1 MDTTVPELAQ
11 PGASSASRGSYQ
23 VHDLLRLLR
32 RRWKLVAG
40 ITVVVV
46 VAGVG
51 LTLLRKPVY
60 AAHATLLITSTN
72 QTDVFNPQQDQY
84 GAAQRR
90 VATESAVVKSSAVA
104 ALVKQKLGSA
114 PPVTTSGASD
124 ADIITVTA
132 RDSDPA
138 RAQAIANAYANAYVD
153 AKRTQGIDE
162 LLAASKQVQDQV
174 NGLQEQINALDQQV
188 QNAPPDQRQAVTES
202 VSQRRSALLSEQ
214 AGFGQ
219 TSDQLQVR
227 LALASGGASVV
238 GPAVLPTTPV
248 EPRPLRTGALAV
260 FLGLLLGV
268 GGALLRENL
277 DDRIRNKEELER
289 ASDALPVL
297 GVIDSYESSDSLPI
311 TLTEPSSTCAEEY
324 RTLRTAIQFLGLD
337 RRLRTL
343 QVTSPNLGE
352 GKTTTIS
359 NLGVAL
365 ACAGV
370 NVCIVDCDLRRPRLA
385 ALFGLSP
392 TVGFASVLLG
402 QATLDDALQASEA
415 LGPFLRIL
423 PAGPIPPNPSE
434 LLASARMQSVVE
446 ALAERYDVVLI
457 DSPPTLPV
465 SDALVVSRLAD
476 AVLVVAS
483 VGSTHRRD
491 MQRALELMGNVS
503 APVIGTVLNMANE
516 SARDDY
522 GYGQYGQ
529 YTAEPVQET
538 RTRKARRKAKRAV
551 KSAARRAPRRARRRE
566 KVGATR

>member
-1 MDTTVPELAQ
+1 MDATVPEPTQ
-11 PGASSASRGSYQ
+11 RGAASASRASYQ

-32 RRWKLVAG
+32 RRWKLVSG

-46 VAGVG
+46 AAAVG
-51 LTLLRKPVY
+51 LSMLQKPIY

-72 QTDVFNPQQDQY
+72 ENDVFNPQQDQY

-104 ALVKQKLGSA
+104 ELVKQRLGSA
-114 PPVTTSGASD
+114 PPVTTTGASD
-124 ADIITVTA
+124 ADIITITA
-132 RDSDPA
+132 RDSDPV
-138 RAQAIANAYANAYVD
+138 RAQTVANAYANAYVEV
-153 AKRTQGIDE
+153 KRKQGIDE

-174 NGLQEQINALDQQV
+174 NTLQQQINALDRQV
-188 QNAPPDQRQAVTES
+188 QNAPADQRDAVSQS

-214 AGFGQ
+214 SGFGQ

-227 LALASGGASVV
+227 LALASGGASLV
-238 GPAVLPTTPV
+238 GPAVVPTTPV
-248 EPRPLRTGALAV
+248 EPRPLRTGALAL
-260 FLGLLLGV
+260 FLGVLLGI
-268 GGALLRENL
+268 GGAFVRENL

-289 ASDALPVL
+289 ASDSLPVL
-297 GVIDSYESSDSLPI
+297 GVVDSYDSGDALPI

-337 RRLRTL
+337 RQLRTL

-352 GKTTTIS
+352 GKTTTIA

-385 ALFGLSP
+385 ALFGVDS

-402 QATLDDALQASEA
+402 QSTLDDALQASEA

-434 LLASARMQSVVE
+434 LLASARMQSVVD

-457 DSPPTLPV
+457 DTPPTLPV

-476 AVLVVAS
+476 AVLMVAS
-483 VGSTHRRD
+483 VGSTKRRD
-491 MQRALELMGNVS
+491 MHRALELMGNVS
-503 APVIGTVLNMANE
+503 APVIGTVLNKAKE

-522 GYGQYGQ
+522 GYGYAG
-529 YTAEPVQET
+529 YTTQAPPT
-538 RTRKARRKAKRAV
+538 KGSRKSKRKATRE
-551 KSAARRAPRRARRRE
+551 PGRRARRQDQ
-566 KVGATR
+566 VGAPR

>member
-1 MDTTVPELAQ
+1 METTVPELAQ
-11 PGASSASRGSYQ
+11 PGASSASRASYQ

-46 VAGVG
+46 TAAVG
-51 LTLLRKPVY
+51 LTMLRKPIY
-60 AAHATLLITSTN
+60 ASHATLLITSTN
-72 QTDVFNPQQDQY
+72 QNDVFNPQQDPY

-90 VATESAVVKSSAVA
+90 IATESAVVKSSAVA
-104 ALVKQKLGSA
+104 ALVRQQLGSA
-114 PPVTTSGASD
+114 PPVTTTGASD
-124 ADIITVTA
+124 ADIITISA
-132 RDSDPA
+132 RDSDPV
-138 RAQAIANAYANAYVD
+138 RAQRVANAYADAYVE
-153 AKRTQGIDE
+153 AKRKQGIDE

-174 NGLQEQINALDQQV
+174 NGLQQQINALDQQV
-188 QNAPPDQRQAVTES
+188 KNAPADQRDAVTQS

-238 GPAVLPTTPV
+238 GPAVVPTTPV
-248 EPRPLRTGALAV
+248 EPRPVRTGALAL
-260 FLGLLLGV
+260 FLGLLLGI
-268 GGALLRENL
+268 GGAFVRENL

-297 GVIDSYESSDSLPI
+297 GVIDSYERGDSLPI

-337 RRLRTL
+337 RRLRVL

-352 GKTTTIS
+352 GKTTTIA

-385 ALFGLSP
+385 ALFGLDS

-402 QATLDDALQASEA
+402 QSTLDDALQASES

-434 LLASARMQSVVE
+434 LLASSRMQSVVE
-446 ALAERYDVVLI
+446 ALSERYDIVLI
-457 DSPPTLPV
+457 DTPPTLPV
-465 SDALVVSRLAD
+465 SDALVVSRMAD

-483 VGSTHRRD
+483 VGSTNRRD
-491 MQRALELMGNVS
+491 MHRALELMGNVS
-503 APVIGTVLNMANE
+503 APVIGSVLNRAKE

-522 GYGQYGQ
+522 GYGYGQ
-529 YTAEPVQET
+529 YTAQPVPGKKGRKSKQKPGREP
-538 RTRKARRKAKRAV
+538 R
-551 KSAARRAPRRARRRE
+551 RRARRRD

>member
-11 PGASSASRGSYQ
+11 PGALSASRASYQ

-46 VAGVG
+46 AAAVG
-51 LTLLRKPVY
+51 LTMLRQPIY
-60 AAHATLLITSTN
+60 AAHATMLITSTN
-72 QTDVFNPQQDQY
+72 ESDVFNPQQDQY

-104 ALVKQKLGSA
+104 ALVKQQLGSA
-114 PPVTTSGASD
+114 PPVTTTGASD
-124 ADIITVTA
+124 ADIITITA

-138 RAQAIANAYANAYVD
+138 RAERVANAYANAYVET
-153 AKRTQGIDE
+153 KRKQGIDE

-174 NGLQEQINALDQQV
+174 NGLQQQINALDRQV
-188 QNAPPDQRQAVTES
+188 QNAPADQRDAVSES

-214 AGFGQ
+214 SGFGQ

-227 LALASGGASVV
+227 LALASGGASLV
-238 GPAVLPTTPV
+238 GPAVVPTAPV
-248 EPRPLRTGALAV
+248 EPRPIRTGTLAL
-260 FLGLLLGV
+260 FLGLLLGI
-268 GGALLRENL
+268 GGAFVRDNL

-297 GVIDSYESSDSLPI
+297 GVIDSYERGDSLPI

-324 RTLRTAIQFLGLD
+324 RTLRTAVQFLGLD
-337 RRLRTL
+337 RQLRVL

-352 GKTTTIS
+352 GKTTTIA

-385 ALFGLSP
+385 ALFGLES
-392 TVGFASVLLG
+392 TVGFTSVLLG
-402 QATLDDALQASEA
+402 QSTLDSALQASEA

-423 PAGPIPPNPSE
+423 SAGPIPPNPSE
-434 LLASARMQSVVE
+434 LLASSRMQSVVE
-446 ALAERYDVVLI
+446 ALAERYDIVLI
-457 DSPPTLPV
+457 DTPPTLPV
-465 SDALVVSRLAD
+465 SDALVVSRMAD
-476 AVLVVAS
+476 AVLMVAS
-483 VGSTHRRD
+483 VGSTNRRD
-491 MQRALELMGNVS
+491 MHRALELMGNVS
-503 APVIGTVLNMANE
+503 APVIGSVLNKAKE

-522 GYGQYGQ
+522 GYGQYTTQSAPAKQGRKSKRKSDR
-529 YTAEPVQET
+529 EP
-538 RTRKARRKAKRAV
+538 
-551 KSAARRAPRRARRRE
+551 SRRARRRD

>member
-1 MDTTVPELAQ
+1 V
-11 PGASSASRGSYQ
+11 
-23 VHDLLRLLR
+23 RLLR

-40 ITVVVV
+40 VTAVVV
-46 VAGVG
+46 VAAVG
-51 LTLLRKPVY
+51 LTMLRQPVY
-60 AAHATLLITSTN
+60 AARATLLITSTN
-72 QTDVFNPQQDQY
+72 QTDVFNPQQDPY

-104 ALVKQKLGSA
+104 ALVKKELGSA
-114 PPVTTSGASD
+114 PPVTTSGSSD
-124 ADIITVTA
+124 ADIITITA

-138 RAQAIANAYANAYVD
+138 RAQRIANAYANAYVD

-174 NGLQEQINALDQQV
+174 NTLQQQINALDRQV
-188 QNAPPDQRQAVTES
+188 QNARPDQREAVSES

-238 GPAVLPTTPV
+238 GPAVVPTTPV
-248 EPRPLRTGALAV
+248 EPRPVRTGTLAL
-260 FLGLLLGV
+260 FLGVLLGI
-268 GGALLRENL
+268 GGAFVRENF

-297 GVIDSYESSDSLPI
+297 GVIDAYERGDALPI
-311 TLTEPSSTCAEEY
+311 TLTEPSSSCAEEY
-324 RTLRTAIQFLGLD
+324 RTLRTAVQFLGLD

-352 GKTTTIS
+352 GKTTTIA

-385 ALFGLSP
+385 GLFGLDSK
-392 TVGFASVLLG
+392 VGFASVLLG
-402 QATLDDALQASEA
+402 QSTLDDALQASEE

-434 LLASARMQSVVE
+434 LLASARMQSVIE
-446 ALAERYDVVLI
+446 ALTERYDIVLI
-457 DSPPTLPV
+457 DTPPTLPV
-465 SDALVVSRLAD
+465 ADAMVVSRLAD
-476 AVLVVAS
+476 AVLLVAS
-483 VGSTHRRD
+483 VGSTNRRD
-491 MQRALELMGNVS
+491 MHRALELMRNVS
-503 APVIGTVLNMANE
+503 APVIGTVLNRAKE
-516 SARDDY
+516 SLRDEY
-522 GYGQYGQ
+522 GYGS
-529 YTAEPVQET
+529 YTAHSVRPEQG
-538 RTRKARRKAKRAV
+538 RKAKRKA
-551 KSAARRAPRRARRRE
+551 KAETSGRARRRD
-566 KVGATR
+566 KDRVRASA

>member
-1 MDTTVPELAQ
+1 MDTTVPESAQ
-11 PGASSASRGSYQ
+11 AGASSALRGSYQ

-46 VAGVG
+46 VAAVG
-51 LTLLRKPVY
+51 LTMLREPVY
-60 AAHATLLITSTN
+60 AARATLLITSTN
-72 QTDVFNPQQDQY
+72 QSDVFNPQQDPY

-90 VATESAVVKSSAVA
+90 VATESAVMKSSAVA
-104 ALVKQKLGSA
+104 EIVKKELGSA
-114 PPVTTSGASD
+114 PSVTTSGASD
-124 ADIITVTA
+124 ADIITITA
-132 RDSDPA
+132 RDSDPV
-138 RAQAIANAYANAYVD
+138 RAQRIANAYANAYVD
-153 AKRTQGIDE
+153 AKRKQGIDE

-174 NGLQEQINALDQQV
+174 NALQLEINALDRQA
-188 QNAPPDQRQAVTES
+188 QNAPLDQREAM
-202 VSQRRSALLSEQ
+202 SQRRSTLLSEQ

-227 LALASGGASVV
+227 IALASGGASIV
-238 GPAVLPTTPV
+238 GPAVVPTTPV
-248 EPRPLRTGALAV
+248 EPRPIRTGALAL
-260 FLGLLLGV
+260 FLGVLLGI
-268 GGALLRENL
+268 GGAFVRENL

-297 GVIDSYESSDSLPI
+297 GVIDVYERSDSLPI

-324 RTLRTAIQFLGLD
+324 RTLRTAVQFLGLD

-352 GKTTTIS
+352 GKTTTIA

-385 ALFGLSP
+385 ALFGLDSR
-392 TVGFASVLLG
+392 VGFASVLLG
-402 QATLDDALQASEA
+402 QSTLDDALQASEA

-446 ALAERYDVVLI
+446 ALTERYDIVLI
-457 DSPPTLPV
+457 DTPPTLPV

-483 VGSTHRRD
+483 VGSTNRRD
-491 MQRALELMGNVS
+491 MHRALELMRNVN
-503 APVIGTVLNMANE
+503 APVIGSVLNRAKE
-516 SARDDY
+516 SLRDEY
-522 GYGQYGQ
+522 GYGA
-529 YTAEPVQET
+529 YTAQPVPTKQD
-538 RTRKARRKAKRAV
+538 RKAKRKA
-551 KSAARRAPRRARRRE
+551 KGETRSRGRRRD
-566 KVGATR
+566 KDSVRASA